1 MKVRV
6 LIVDDALFMRNMLKE
21 ILNNSGRYE
30 VIGEAANGQ
39 EAIEVYQKLKPQ
51 LVTMDIVMPVMDGI
65 EATREILKLDPTAR
79 IVMCSALGQEP
90 LVIESIAAGAK
101 DFIVKPFSPDKV
113 VKVLDQIVQTAH
125 LAGSSS

>member
-1 MKVRV
+1 MKYRV
-6 LIVDDALFMRNMLKE
+6 LVVDDAMFMRNMLKE

-30 VIGEAANGQ
+30 VVGEAANGQ
-39 EAIEVYQKLKPQ
+39 EAIEMYGQLKPD

-65 EATREILKLDPTAR
+65 EATREILKQDPTAR

-101 DFIVKPFSPDKV
+101 DFIVKPFSPEKV
-113 VKVLDQIVQTAH
+113 IRVLDQIMDAG
-125 LAGSSS
+125 GSSGGAS

>member
-1 MKVRV
+1 MKASV
-6 LIVDDALFMRNMLKE
+6 LVVDDAMFMRNMLKE

-30 VIGEAANGQ
+30 VVGEAANGQ
-39 EAIEVYQKLKPQ
+39 EAIELYQQLHPQ

-65 EATREILKLDPTAR
+65 EATREILKHDPAAR

-113 VKVLDQIVQTAH
+113 VKVLDQIMQVT
-125 LAGSSS
+125 GVSEGG